1 MRPVPGKARVAT
13 CPSGQIARGP
23 TTASTTTG
31 TRTSTR
37 TSTRTVASV
46 VTTVTGAAV
55 LALPAVAHASNPWLT
70 PLGAEAAA
78 SGGAVAAMGRD
89 TGMAFYNPAGLGAN
103 RRSQFDMSSTMAV
116 LRLRTIP
123 GAFQIDLP
131 GGRQQTA
138 QLASIEPLALATST
152 VYTRYMGHGVT
163 VGAGHFANNF
173 DRYDYTGILEDRT
186 GTTGLN
192 YAARV
197 QVDGWATRHYFGP
210 TVGWQI
216 MPRLRI
222 GMSLFITYEFH
233 RDEGRI
239 WMQAGPTPGLID
251 QNFIAGDI
259 DLRRQTF
266 GTEAVLGLQWEF
278 AHRWHL
284 GFAFRTPRL
293 AFLERAR
300 KTSLTTGAVV
310 RDDDTTAALFNFD
323 DTPNAARRGRVSP
336 LQIVLG
342 IAYALPGAR
351 GWVSAEADYTP
362 AMYVPKNNVDLR
374 HNVNARIGAR
384 IRVAERVMLG
394 LGLFTDRTN
403 EKSIND
409 FPQFNLNYYGGSTGL
424 ELRRPFKLGKTE
436 RARDITFTTAVAVR
450 YAWGTGASGA
460 VRFNLAED
468 TSKLSYSL
476 GEVHPVQ
483 FHVWSGHIGA
493 GLYF

>member
-1 MRPVPGKARVAT
+1 MTPIPGKARVAS
-13 CPSGQIARGP
+13 CPSGQVARVNP
-23 TTASTTTG
+23 VSL
-31 TRTSTR
+31 
-37 TSTRTVASV
+37 
-46 VTTVTGAAV
+46 TVTRVVAGVGVGVGAAV
-55 LALPAVAHASNPWLT
+55 VLLPATAMASNPWLT

-78 SGGAVAAMGRD
+78 SGGAVAATGRD

-103 RRSQFDMSSTMAV
+103 RRAQFDMSSTMAV
-116 LRLRTIP
+116 LRVRTIP
-123 GAFQIDLP
+123 GAFAIDLP
-131 GGRQQTA
+131 GGRTQSA
-138 QLASIEPLALATST
+138 QLSSVEPLALATST

-173 DRYDYTGILEDRT
+173 DRYDYTGVLEDRT
-186 GTTGLN
+186 GNSGLN

-222 GMSLFITYEFH
+222 GMSLFLTYEFR

-259 DLRRQTF
+259 DLKRQTYSA
-266 GTEAVLGLQWEF
+266 EAVLGLQWEF

-284 GFAFRTPRL
+284 GLVVRTPRL
-293 AFLERAR
+293 TFLERAR

-310 RDDDTTAALFNFD
+310 REDDTTAALFNFD
-323 DTPNAARRGRVSP
+323 DTPNAARRGRISP
-336 LQIVLG
+336 VQLVLG
-342 IAYALPGAR
+342 LAYAFPRAR

-362 AMYVPKNNVDLR
+362 RLYLPKNNVDLR
-374 HNVNARIGAR
+374 HNVNVRLGAR
-384 IRVAERVMLG
+384 IRVAERIMFG
-394 LGLFTDRTN
+394 FGLFTDRTN

-409 FPQFNLNYYGGSTGL
+409 FPQFNLDYYGGSMGF

-436 RARDITFTTAVAVR
+436 RAKDIVFSTAIALR
-450 YAWGTGASGA
+450 YAWGTGSSGA
-460 VRFNLAED
+460 VRFDVSE
-468 TSKLSYSL
+468 SPGKLSYSI